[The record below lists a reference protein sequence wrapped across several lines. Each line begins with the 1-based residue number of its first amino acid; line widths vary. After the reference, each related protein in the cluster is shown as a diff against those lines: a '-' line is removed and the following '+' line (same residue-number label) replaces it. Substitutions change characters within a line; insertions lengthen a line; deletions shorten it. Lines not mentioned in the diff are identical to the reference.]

1 MPHGQSGIFSLGWIR
16 KNWEKVSAESEKL
29 RSYCAQRNQYRQNNF
44 FQFNQKALFQEL
56 GGKERPAQVPSNAEE
71 AKEFC
76 SKLSDNPIP
85 YKEGVGWL
93 KEVELELEN
102 ANIQESRNN
111 LGRCYSAAKEYA
123 ELEGSRVEWYSG
135 VLAQKVY

>member
-1 MPHGQSGIFSLGWIR
+1 MLSCP
-16 KNWEKVSAESEKL
+16 
-29 RSYCAQRNQYRQNNF
+29 RQPIQAKQF
-44 FQFNQKALFQEL
+44 FQCNQKAFYQEL

-135 VLAQKVY
+135 VLAQKVYQSTSEVN